1 MQQRHVRFA
10 LIAVLV
16 AVTLVAAGFLW
27 GASGRWA
34 AEERLA
40 AAERRA
46 ALTEARRLALAG
58 QVALGRLNFGEA
70 AGLFD
75 SARVA
80 AGTSADELER
90 GGYPEL
96 AAAVRGAS
104 QELGEAR
111 SLAAA
116 LDQGATGRA
125 ATAIA
130 ALDRAAAG
138 LEARQP

>member
-10 LIAVLV
+10 LIALLV
-16 AVTLVAAGFLW
+16 AITLVAAGFLW

-40 AAERRA
+40 AVERRA

-80 AGTSADELER
+80 AGSAADTLQH
-90 GGYPEL
+90 GGFTEL
-96 AAAVRGAS
+96 AEAVRGAA
-104 QELGEAR
+104 QQLEEAR

-116 LDQGATGRA
+116 LDQGASGRA
-125 ATAIA
+125 NTAIA
-130 ALDRAAAG
+130 ALDRAAAD
-138 LEARQP
+138 LETRQP